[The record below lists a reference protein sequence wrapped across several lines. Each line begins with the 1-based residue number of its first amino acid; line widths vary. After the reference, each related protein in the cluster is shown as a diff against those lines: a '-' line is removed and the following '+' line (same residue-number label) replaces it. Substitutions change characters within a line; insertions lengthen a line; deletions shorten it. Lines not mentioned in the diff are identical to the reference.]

1 MGEKRKKTG
10 KLRMRI
16 FYLTVSS
23 AVRFDGPT
31 SLVAE
36 SFEDLIV
43 VAVLWELEVA
53 VHSQPSEDLRGYG
66 SPPPLPPLV
75 VLSLLPCRQP
85 SPRRHPSLC
94 VYLSL
99 TLTLPETPNCATRS
113 QESSAFPHKNYFAEK
128 KTKRERLSE
137 QGAFHARD

>member
-1 MGEKRKKTG
+1 MNFINLIKTQKKNETKKKTG

-16 FYLTVSS
+16 VYLTVSS

-31 SLVAE
+31 SVVAE

-53 VHSQPSEDLRGYG
+53 VHSQPREDLRSYG
-66 SPPPLPPLV
+66 PPPPLPPLV

-85 SPRRHPSLC
+85 SPRRHPSVCVCVSLSHSHPPKNTKLC
-94 VYLSL
+94 
-99 TLTLPETPNCATRS
+99 
-113 QESSAFPHKNYFAEK
+113 H
-128 KTKRERLSE
+128 
-137 QGAFHARD
+137 